1 MPNQT
6 PRKERSDKGTHRH
19 GTTKD
24 DFGRYAFRLNTS
36 KPEEL
41 NLQEAIQAHVYA
53 PGVKEKRNIKT
64 FLLKCVNDGLH
75 LTRSHEEIVAESL
88 DQQIERLASQIDKLL
103 SLNLQRITGGV
114 KAQED
119 DSTSG
124 VNMDYLKRIQQ
135 TLRGAKK

>member
-1 MPNQT
+1 MPSQR
-6 PRKERSDKGTHRH
+6 PRKERSDKGTHRN
-19 GTTKD
+19 GTTSD
-24 DFGRYAFRLNTS
+24 DHGRFAFRLNTS
-36 KPEEL
+36 KPEEMKL
-41 NLQEAIQAHVYA
+41 LEAIQAHIYGD
-53 PGVKEKRNIKT
+53 PKDKKRNIKT

-75 LTRSHEEIVAESL
+75 MTRSHEEIVSETL
-88 DQQIERLASQIDKLL
+88 EQQIERLAQQIDKLL
-103 SLNLQRITGGV
+103 SLNLQRVSGGV